1 MGTWAKY
8 GMRFFTGWWNTDL
21 TRDYVFTSCY
31 KVLSADT
38 NDEIIH
44 EGASL
49 KSGVANQ
56 IIETELNVRMLSQVL
71 KPKSSESLLSKFIQP
86 AKNLLGQTY
95 FHILNQQET

>member
-56 IIETELNVRMLSQVL
+56 IIETELNVRML
-71 KPKSSESLLSKFIQP
+71 
-86 AKNLLGQTY
+86 
-95 FHILNQQET
+95 